1 MPAGRSEDTSAA
13 DSQSA
18 GALASL
24 LEILDLAPVETNFFR
39 GVSPSDRWQRVY
51 GGQVLGQALVAA
63 SRTVEGRLCHSLHA
77 YFLRAG
83 DPRRPILYE
92 VDRSRD
98 GRSFSARRVVAI
110 QHGAPIFTMSASFET
125 AEAGLEHQSPMP
137 EVPYPEELKTEQ
149 QWRSEIVSQLPEHVR
164 GWFMRGRPIE
174 FRPVVPEN
182 RFRAEK
188 QKPKQTLWFRAAAP
202 LPESHALHQCVLAYA
217 SDMTL
222 LDTSMVP
229 HGRTLFEKSIMAA
242 SLDHALWFHRPFRAD
257 DWLLYVQESPSA
269 AGTRSFNRGEIFRRD
284 GVLAASVAQEGLVRV
299 RASAPES

>member
-1 MPAGRSEDTSAA
+1 RLFQGHLPKASKNETRPRLLRATGLLNIQQRMSGDPGEQPGDA

-24 LEILDLAPVETNFFR
+24 LAILDLDPVENNFFR

-125 AEAGLEHQSPMP
+125 AEAGLEHQADMP
-137 EVPYPEELKTEQ
+137 EVPSPDELKSEQ

-164 GWFMRGRPIE
+164 GWFMRARPIE
-174 FRPVVPEN
+174 IRPVMPTN
-182 RFRAEK
+182 RFRAER
-188 QKPKQTLWFRAAAP
+188 QP
-202 LPESHALHQCVLAYA
+202 
-217 SDMTL
+217 
-222 LDTSMVP
+222 
-229 HGRTLFEKSIMAA
+229 GR
-242 SLDHALWFHRPFRAD
+242 
-257 DWLLYVQESPSA
+257 
-269 AGTRSFNRGEIFRRD
+269 
-284 GVLAASVAQEGLVRV
+284 
-299 RASAPES
+299 